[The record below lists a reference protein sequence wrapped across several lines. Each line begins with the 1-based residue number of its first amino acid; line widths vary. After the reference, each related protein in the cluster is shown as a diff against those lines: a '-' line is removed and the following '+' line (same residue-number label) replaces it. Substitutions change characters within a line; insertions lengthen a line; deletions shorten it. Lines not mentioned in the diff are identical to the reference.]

1 MGFLGFEDYG
11 GPFRGSMPGDGL
23 DVAEHNEKKGE
34 RDGLQR
40 TSGLG
45 AYGFGMGF
53 RRLLRMASVAPTIPT
68 SPAMIKP

>member
-1 MGFLGFEDYG
+1 VD
-11 GPFRGSMPGDGL
+11 PFAAVCPGDGL
-23 DVAEHNEKKGE
+23 DVAEHNEKKEE

-45 AYGFGMGF
+45 AYGFAMGY

>member
-1 MGFLGFEDYG
+1 MD
-11 GPFRGSMPGDGL
+11 PFAAVCPGDGL
-23 DVAEHNEKKGE
+23 DVAEHNEKKEE

-53 RRLLRMASVAPTIPT
+53 RLLLRMASVAPTIPT

>member
-23 DVAEHNEKKGE
+23 DVAEHNEKKEE

-40 TSGLG
+40 TSGLVLTG
-45 AYGFGMGF
+45 
-53 RRLLRMASVAPTIPT
+53 SE
-68 SPAMIKP
+68 